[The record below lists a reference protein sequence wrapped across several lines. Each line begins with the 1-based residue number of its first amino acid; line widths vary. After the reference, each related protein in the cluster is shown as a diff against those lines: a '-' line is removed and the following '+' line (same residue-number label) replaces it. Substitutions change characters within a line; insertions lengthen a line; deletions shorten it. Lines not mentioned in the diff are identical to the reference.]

1 MVQLCLELK
10 DDNIKEGILKPGNF
24 ESQIHF
30 EGYRDQF
37 YKKELNIDN
46 WLCNHGKDNESLNGR
61 WHYTV
66 DQYDTCLRA
75 KWFEQSKINSEG
87 NRVPLDYDFNRW
99 AQINVP
105 LSWNVA
111 EPELFFYEGPIVYT
125 REFCFKKR
133 SKERIFLNFHGIQYE
148 GFIFMNKHYI
158 GCHKG
163 GSTGFCVE
171 ITDEILNGDNRI
183 LVVADNTRRS
193 HQLPALNTDWFNYG
207 GIYRDI
213 EIIRVP
219 KSYIKNASI
228 NLIPD
233 GTFSKAQVD
242 IEVGGS
248 ILETSSNYALIEI
261 PELGICETFEVLNNR
276 GSVKLS
282 ITPELW
288 SPDNPKLYDCSFKYG
303 KDIVKEKIGFR
314 EITTKGNKI
323 LLNGKEIFLKGIS
336 CHEDS
341 VSGGKYISPLEVE
354 EEMLTAKELGCN
366 YLRLAHYPHSELAAK
381 TADRLG
387 LMLWEEIPVY
397 WAIDFANPITIADA
411 QNQLKELIR
420 RDINRASVIIWS
432 VGNENADTDERLSF
446 MRSLALLAKKEDNS
460 RLVSAACLVD
470 YEQNRIHDRLAEN
483 LDIIGL
489 NEYFGWYDPDFSKL
503 PDLLENS
510 KPDKPVVIS
519 ETGAG
524 AKARQRGGIDEH
536 FTEDMQKNVYEQQVL
551 MLKKTTYIRGMSPWI
566 LFDFRC
572 PRRTNFF
579 QKGFNLKGL
588 IAEDRKYKK
597 PAFYVLQNFYNS
609 L

>member
-1 MVQLCLELK
+1 M
-10 DDNIKEGILKPGNF
+10 KPGNF

-30 EGYRDQF
+30 EGYREDL
-37 YKKELNIDN
+37 YKKELNIEN
-46 WLCNHGKDNESLNGR
+46 WLCSHGKENESLNGK

-75 KWFEQSKINSEG
+75 KWYEESIKNNEG
-87 NRVPLDYDFNRW
+87 NRIPLDYDFDRW
-99 AQINVP
+99 QQIDVP
-105 LSWNVA
+105 LSWNLA
-111 EPELFFYEGPIVYT
+111 EPELFLYEGSVVYT
-125 REFCFKKR
+125 RKFCFKKE
-133 SKERIFLNFHGIQYE
+133 KDERIFLKFHGIQYE
-148 GFIFMNKHYI
+148 GFIFINKQYV

-171 ITDEILNGDNRI
+171 VTNEILEGDNRI
-183 LVVADNTRRS
+183 LIVADNTRRS

-207 GIYRDI
+207 GIYRDV

-219 KSYIKNASI
+219 MSFIKNVSI
-228 NLIPD
+228 KLIPD
-233 GTFSKAQVD
+233 GTFSNAQVD
-242 IEVGGS
+242 IEVDSCLTKPS
-248 ILETSSNYALIEI
+248 ISSAIVEI
-261 PELGICETFEVLNNR
+261 PELDISKEIKVNGNV
-276 GSVKLS
+276 GSLS
-282 ITPELW
+282 FSISPELW
-288 SPDNPKLYDCSFKYG
+288 SPENPKLYDCFFKFG
-303 KDIVKEKIGFR
+303 DDLVIEKVGFR
-314 EITTKGNKI
+314 EIITKGNQI
-323 LLNGKEIFLKGIS
+323 VLNGKEVFLKGIS

-341 VSGGKYISPLEVE
+341 VTGGKYISLSEVE
-354 EEMLTAKELGCN
+354 EEMIIAKELGCN
-366 YLRLAHYPHSELAAK
+366 YMRLAHYPHSEFAAK

-397 WAIDFANPITIADA
+397 WAIDFSNPITIADA

-432 VGNENADTDERLSF
+432 VGNENADTDDRLKF
-446 MRSLALLAKKEDNS
+446 MKSLALLAKKEDKS

-470 YEQNRIHDRLAEN
+470 YEENRIQDRLAEN

-510 KPDKPVVIS
+510 KPKKPVVIS

-524 AKARQRGGIDEH
+524 AKAGQRGGIEEH
-536 FTEDMQKNVYEQQVL
+536 FTEDMQKSVYEQQIK
-551 MLKKTTYIRGMSPWI
+551 MLKKTTYVRGMSPWI

-579 QKGFNLKGL
+579 QNGFNLKGL
-588 IAEDRKYKK
+588 IAEDRKYRK
-597 PAFYVLQNFYNS
+597 PAFYVLQNFYKS